1 MLSWVLSGDAGY
13 RLTWPS
19 FCPPSPDLR
28 RGEKQEMLGFMFLSP
43 GHNHD
48 IITESISPGLSHA
61 MSNPEIQSCL
71 NDQLEQ
77 INCMDHVVTQS
88 NRIGYRK
95 RNSKQSHQTLE
106 LIHQKT
112 FDPSDQL
119 PSRNKVRQLKIGSVS
134 STQIFASQGSEYHPD
149 SRGGN
154 ISVIEC
160 KKQNKLIQNCNISN
174 CTGK

>member
-1 MLSWVLSGDAGY
+1 MLSWVSCQVTLCPVY
-13 RLTWPS
+13 RLTRPS

-77 INCMDHVVTQS
+77 INCKDHVVTQS

-119 PSRNKVRQLKIGSVS
+119 PSRNKVKQLKIGSVS
-134 STQIFASQGSEYHPD
+134 STQIFASQGPESHPKEEMYQFHIMKETKYIN
-149 SRGGN
+149 SR
-154 ISVIEC
+154 
-160 KKQNKLIQNCNISN
+160 L
-174 CTGK
+174 